1 MHCRKCHYTLD
12 GISEGRCPECGTNF
26 DPEDPDSYLDS
37 SSSAYRAEELQNTGC
52 TLGVLLL
59 TQIVIALTIYPE
71 GMLFFSAV
79 LALPAAL
86 VLILAMRFA
95 RRRLTRTLLLLATL
109 PGWIIISNFLFLAIH
124 MLIELGG
131 WPSTIGN
138 AGFSSPLLGHAKLT
152 GVIFFAGLALTLLAP
167 ALGVVLLFFRRTRSA
182 GMFVAIVALSINYS
196 LVILSMFPKGFLNWW
211 WD

>member
-1 MHCRKCHYTLD
+1 MHCRTCQYSLD
-12 GISEGRCPECGTNF
+12 GISEGRCPECGTGF
-26 DPEDPDSYLDS
+26 DPDDLDSYIDPT
-37 SSSAYRAEELQNTGC
+37 SSAYRAEEIAVTGGS
-52 TLGVLLL
+52 LGVLLL
-59 TQIVIALTIYPE
+59 TQIVIALTIYPD
-71 GMLFFSAV
+71 GVLFFSAV

-86 VLILAMRFA
+86 VLILAMRLA
-95 RRRLTRTLLLLATL
+95 RRRWTRTLLLLATL

-124 MLIELGG
+124 MRIELGG

-152 GVIFFAGLALTLLAP
+152 GVIFSAGLALTLLAP

-182 GMFVAIVALSINYS
+182 GMLGAIVALSINYS